1 MVDEPYRA
9 KDAVHDFLADALA
22 DRRPA
27 QLRFKEPTSY
37 EDMQIVIKVVEKIPD
52 DWRRGLFANERNDS
66 GRVEIDD
73 QRSPRSCIRLSSA
86 VSSNLPGCGRTSQN
100 RAPGTRGW

>member
-1 MVDEPYRA
+1 MVDESYRA
-9 KDAVHDFLADALA
+9 KDTVHDFLADALA

-27 QLRFKEPTSY
+27 QLRFKEPTSH
-37 EDMQIVIKVVEKIPD
+37 EDMQIVIKGVEEVPD
-52 DWRRGLFANERNDS
+52 DWCRGLFAKERNNS
-66 GRVEIDD
+66 RRVEIDD

-86 VSSNLPGCGRTSQN
+86 VSSNVPGCGRTSQN